1 MCPSMAP
8 RASLASASAQTAG
21 PLPSG
26 GGTPPLGSCPCFCLL
41 GVGAQLRRQGATV
54 TPRPWSPPGLAAAC
68 WAEVQLRRQGAA
80 VTVGPWSLLGLAG
93 ALPSPGTPSP
103 VCGGVCVSWWKGERV
118 LFLPS
123 PPRSQTP
130 QDTNRASETDTHSLG
145 EKNSSQVRCT
155 GSAFVICRYRALGDP
170 ARKPTCASSDLP
182 SAVGGGASPA
192 LHRVDRRRW
201 GCLVQGVCPG
211 PRLPHTPSRG
221 MRAGGGEPWGPVGVW
236 RPAQGPV
243 CPTRP
248 PRGCGQVAGSRG
260 GPWGSGGLPGASP
273 LGRHCCCT
281 FLDGT
286 SCFQK
291 PCLGLR

>member
-1 MCPSMAP
+1 M
-8 RASLASASAQTAG
+8 
-21 PLPSG
+21 
-26 GGTPPLGSCPCFCLL
+26 
-41 GVGAQLRRQGATV
+41 
-54 TPRPWSPPGLAAAC
+54 
-68 WAEVQLRRQGAA
+68 
-80 VTVGPWSLLGLAG
+80 
-93 ALPSPGTPSP
+93 
-103 VCGGVCVSWWKGERV
+103 
-118 LFLPS
+118 LFPPS

-201 GCLVQGVCPG
+201 GRLVQGVCPG
-211 PRLPHTPSRG
+211 PRLPHMPSRG
-221 MRAGGGEPWGPVGVW
+221 TRAGGGEPWGPVRVW

-248 PRGCGQVAGSRG
+248 PRGCRRVAGSRGGPWGSGGLPRAPSAPHALLGDAGRVAGVAGGRG

-273 LGRHCCCT
+273 LGRHCCCP